1 METECIAW
9 LWSGK
14 HDLCIA
20 SQMFI
25 SLSLQELREFARR
38 VVRKFFETLQS
49 NDKVVMELFFWKS
62 GKDAVEITEG
72 YGSYQ

>member
-1 METECIAW
+1 
-9 LWSGK
+9 
-14 HDLCIA
+14 
-20 SQMFI
+20 MFI